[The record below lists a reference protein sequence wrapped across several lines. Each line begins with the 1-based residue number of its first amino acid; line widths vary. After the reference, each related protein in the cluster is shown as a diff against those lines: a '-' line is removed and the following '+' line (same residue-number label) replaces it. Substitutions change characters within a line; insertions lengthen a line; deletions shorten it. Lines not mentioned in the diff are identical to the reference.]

1 MVSLEICFKGNANL
15 SYHCNEKNHWS
26 LESFDLMD
34 ISIFTFDVFFFF
46 FRGIILCIKRFF
58 YEGDFQW
65 MLDIK
70 KEEKSFEDCG
80 DDFSSMSTFALLMP
94 IFLAIINQD
103 FILKKLTDDCRYDM
117 K

>member
-1 MVSLEICFKGNANL
+1 
-15 SYHCNEKNHWS
+15 
-26 LESFDLMD
+26 
-34 ISIFTFDVFFFF
+34 
-46 FRGIILCIKRFF
+46 
-58 YEGDFQW
+58 